1 MIFGTVVRGL
11 LRGAA
16 AGAAGT
22 TALDA
27 VTYAD
32 MAIRGRPPSST
43 PRGTVE
49 TIAAAVGL
57 GIPGTGDRRGN
68 RVEGLGAFAGIAT
81 GVGVGAVLGLARELG
96 WRPGDLTGGLLT
108 TGIVLV
114 AANGP
119 MVVLRITDPRAW
131 SAADWVA
138 DLVPHVA
145 YGVVAY
151 ATLAATDP
159 DS

>member
-1 MIFGTVVRGL
+1 MALGTVMRGL
-11 LRGAA
+11 VRGAA

-32 MAIRGRPPSST
+32 MAIRGRPSSST
-43 PRGTVE
+43 PQRTVE
-49 TIAAAVGL
+49 TVAAAVGQR
-57 GIPGTGDRRGN
+57 IPGTGEKREN
-68 RVEGLGAFAGIAT
+68 RLAGLGALAGIAT
-81 GVGVGAVLGLARELG
+81 GVALGAALGAVRELG
-96 WRPGDLTGGLLT
+96 WRPSTLTGGVVT

-119 MVVLRITDPRAW
+119 MVALRITDPRTW
-131 SAADWVA
+131 SAVDWAADI
-138 DLVPHVA
+138 VPHLA
-145 YGVVAY
+145 YGAVTY

-159 DS
+159 DH